1 MALCVLFPRFVCF
14 QTFSSPQCCMLCCVA
29 QRERERERERGD
41 DELLSRELA
50 NVLIFLLEEREVCFQ
65 SDGRVFCIAEEMM
78 C

>member
-1 MALCVLFPRFVCF
+1 
-14 QTFSSPQCCMLCCVA
+14 MLCCVA